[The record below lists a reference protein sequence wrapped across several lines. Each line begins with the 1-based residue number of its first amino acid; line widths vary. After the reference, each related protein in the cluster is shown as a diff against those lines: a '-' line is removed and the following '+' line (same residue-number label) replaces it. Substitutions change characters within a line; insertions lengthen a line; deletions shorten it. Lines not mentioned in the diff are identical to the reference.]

1 MRLSTGTKLVATL
14 AVSLILYGC
23 AGEPVY
29 RPFRILSD
37 LTVSFADPAWN
48 GKNIPA
54 GQQCPDFG
62 GQGGTPP
69 LMVQNIPPQANAL
82 ILVFSNKSHIPLD
95 QGGQGRI
102 GYRFAPGTETLTLP
116 SIPGNTFELPK
127 PFFVIA
133 AHRKPFQN
141 KPGAYLPPCSGGRG
155 DLYYVLV
162 KAIWIPESPEMEAEV
177 LGQGKL
183 FLGRY

>member
-1 MRLSTGTKLVATL
+1 MSMRIKLLMAVFTACLSF
-14 AVSLILYGC
+14 SGC

-29 RPFRILSD
+29 RPFRILYD
-37 LTVSFADPAWN
+37 LRVSFADPTWD

-62 GQGGTPP
+62 GQGGTPA
-69 LMVQNIPPQANAL
+69 LTVKNIPPQANAL
-82 ILVFSNKSHIPLD
+82 ILVFSNKSHIALD

-116 SIPGNTFELPK
+116 SVPGNTFDLPE

-133 AHRKPFQN
+133 AHRKPFQSR
-141 KPGAYLPPCSGGRG
+141 PGAYLPPCSGGQD
-155 DLYYVLV
+155 DLYYLLV
-162 KAIWIPESPEMEAEV
+162 KAIWIPESPELDAEV

>member
-37 LTVSFADPAWN
+37 LTVSFADPAWD

-62 GQGGTPP
+62 G
-69 LMVQNIPPQANAL
+69 
-82 ILVFSNKSHIPLD
+82 

-116 SIPGNTFELPK
+116 SVPGNTFDLPE

-133 AHRKPFQN
+133 AHRKPFQS

-155 DLYYVLV
+155 DLYYLLV

>member
-1 MRLSTGTKLVATL
+1 MKPCIKTIFALALCLV
-14 AVSLILYGC
+14 LIGC

-29 RPFRILSD
+29 RPFRILYD
-37 LTVSFADPAWN
+37 LTVSFADPAWD

-62 GQGGTPP
+62 GRGTTPA
-69 LMVQNIPPQANAL
+69 LTVRNIPPKANTL

-116 SIPGNTFELPK
+116 SVPGNTFDLPE

-133 AHRKPFQN
+133 AHRKPFQS

-155 DLYYVLV
+155 DLYYLLV
-162 KAIWIPESPEMEAEV
+162 KAIWIPDSPEMEAEV